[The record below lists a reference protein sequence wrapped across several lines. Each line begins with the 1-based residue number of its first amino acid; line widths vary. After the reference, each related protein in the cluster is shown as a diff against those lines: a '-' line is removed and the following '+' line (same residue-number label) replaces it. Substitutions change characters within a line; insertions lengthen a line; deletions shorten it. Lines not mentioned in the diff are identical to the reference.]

1 MNFWSA
7 GKNTTADVINGAA
20 DLIAEITRHIIPA
33 PVTKAVL
40 IALLAALESIQDM
53 KILNKGIPLEVYKV
67 SDEQWSYS
75 INKKGD
81 SKDDVGISDP
91 KSPKKGEGIC
101 MQYSDYLFIFLYSM
115 FQSRNDHGSV
125 DGRGSSWPGGGHKG
139 QKDPDDSGTV

>member
-1 MNFWSA
+1 M
-7 GKNTTADVINGAA
+7 
-20 DLIAEITRHIIPA
+20 IAEITRHIIPA

-81 SKDDVGISDP
+81 SK
-91 KSPKKGEGIC
+91 
-101 MQYSDYLFIFLYSM
+101 MM
-115 FQSRNDHGSV
+115 
-125 DGRGSSWPGGGHKG
+125 
-139 QKDPDDSGTV
+139 